1 MTLTDRKA
9 EVAKAFGDF
18 MARRALGQPVQ
29 EHIGHLGSKLE
40 ELRKSI
46 ADLTK
51 ELNEATCAAE
61 FIQSHYESVKTASG
75 DGHASVVQVELSA
88 PRPS

>member
-29 EHIGHLGSKLE
+29 EHMGHLGSKLE

-51 ELNEATCAAE
+51 ELEEATSAAE
-61 FIQSHYESVKTASG
+61 FIQSHYDSVKVVSG
-75 DGHASVVQVELSA
+75 DGHARAAQVEVSVSRA
-88 PRPS
+88 